1 MRRVWPP
8 DERQG
13 YFCCQAYGMRRLWK
27 DQSRKTCNGCCSPTC
42 VALCRRNNHV
52 GSVSRC
58 LVTLYDTSIAAGWGV
73 SPRNKKWPLPVLLTN
88 GSGSLQADGYGELDA
103 AKSALAHSV
112 LGDLGASVVW
122 LLSTRFLI
130 SARIQANLWWIKAWN
145 HQDLGK

>member
-1 MRRVWPP
+1 MRRVWQP

-13 YFCCQAYGMRRLWK
+13 YFCSQDYGLRRLWK
-27 DQSRKTCNGCCSPTC
+27 DQSRKTRNDCCSPTC
-42 VALCRRNNHV
+42 VALCRRKNLV
-52 GSVSRC
+52 SSVLRC
-58 LVTLYDTSIAAGWGV
+58 LVTLYGTSITAGWGV
-73 SPRNKKWPLPVLLTN
+73 SPGNKKWPLLVLYPD

-103 AKSALAHSV
+103 AESTLAHSV

-145 HQDLGK
+145 YQDLGK